1 MAKEIQSV
9 GKIESNITYT
19 EEKVKYV
26 LYARKSTESEELQ
39 VLSIDSQVN
48 EMLQIAERENL
59 HIVETL
65 RESHSAK
72 ASGQRPVFL
81 EIIKGINDGKYT
93 GILTWAPDRLSRNA
107 GDLGSLVDLMDQK
120 KLIHIQTYT
129 QKFTNDP
136 SQKFLLMILCSQ
148 AKLENDNKSQ
158 NVKRGMRAR
167 AEMGLFPSRPP
178 TGYLTSKNREEKCLA
193 IFDEQRSSIVKEMFE
208 KIAYQNFSARKV
220 YTWLTKE
227 IHFKTETGKDFSL
240 GNLYLLLHNS
250 FYYGVFEYPRGSGQW
265 YKGKHK
271 PLISKELFDIVQ
283 EKIKEQTLVKASYGD
298 KEFAF
303 TKLLTCSLC
312 GSGITA
318 EEKYRELA
326 NGGTRRHVYYKC
338 TKIRNRDCKLGFI
351 KEEDLIKQLQDLIDT
366 VDLNKIQIKE
376 KISNEVKRFKLFQA
390 RLLKQKVN
398 GLIVKDIDMREYVKL
413 ILEEGEIEE
422 KRGILGCFKEKIIIN
437 NVLKT

>member
-1 MAKEIQSV
+1 MHNQSV
-9 GKIESNITYT
+9 GKIENNITYT

-120 KLIHIQTYT
+120 KLINIQTYS

-148 AKLENDNKSQ
+148 AKLENDNKSI
-158 NVKRGMRAR
+158 NVKRGMKAR
-167 AEMGLFPSRPP
+167 CEMGLFPSKPP
-178 TGYLTSKNREEKCLA
+178 TGYLVSKNREEKCLS
-193 IFDEQRSSIVKEMFE
+193 IIDEQRANIIREVFE
-208 KIAYQNFSARKV
+208 KIAYNNQSARQV
-220 YTWLTKE
+220 YNWLNDEK
-227 IHFKTETGKDFSL
+227 HFKTENNKKFSI
-240 GNLYLLLHNS
+240 GNYYLMLHNT
-250 FYYGVFEYPRGSGQW
+250 FYYGVFEYPKDSGNW

-271 PLISKELFDIVQ
+271 PIISKELFDIVQ
-283 EKIKEQTLVKASYGD
+283 EKIKEQTLIKSGYQD

-318 EEKYRELA
+318 DEKYKKLSSGETKRY
-326 NGGTRRHVYYKC
+326 VYYKC
-338 TKIRNRDCKLGFI
+338 TKVRDKDCKFGYI
-351 KEEDLIKQLQDLIDT
+351 SEENLIEILKGVTDTIDI
-366 VDLNKIQIKE
+366 NKIQIKE
-376 KISNEVKRFKLFQA
+376 KITTEIKRFKLFQA
-390 RLLKQKVN
+390 KLLKTKTN
-398 GLIVKDIDMREYVKL
+398 DLFIKDIDIREYVKF
-413 ILEEGEIEE
+413 ILENGSIKE
-422 KRGILGCFKEKIIIN
+422 KREILGCFKEKIIVN
-437 NVLKT
+437 SYLKT